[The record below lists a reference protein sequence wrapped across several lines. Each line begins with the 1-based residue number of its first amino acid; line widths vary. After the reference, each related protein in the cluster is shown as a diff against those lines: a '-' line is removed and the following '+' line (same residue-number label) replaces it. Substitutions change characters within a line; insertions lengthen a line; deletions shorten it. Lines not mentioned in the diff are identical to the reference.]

1 MQLNNTA
8 CSIFK
13 TVNSIPINKYLRVV
27 YVLRRQPILCL
38 DPNHL

>member
-1 MQLNNTA
+1 MLTIA
-8 CSIFK
+8 AEVISFE
-13 TVNSIPINKYLRVV
+13 TVNCILINKYLRVV